1 MLVRGIAT
9 EAAVA
14 TAVVV
19 AVVAADVATLAVAI
33 AGVAADAATVAEVDT
48 EAEEV
53 AAEDLKHVTVV
64 EVGAVD
70 VVIKVVEVVVDVAV
84 TEVEA
89 SVDVDGCRGGKGV
102 TLAASRSALSRGV
115 GALTGK
121 RGAEGVQNTLGCGFA
136 FLARR

>member
-33 AGVAADAATVAEVDT
+33 
-48 EAEEV
+48 
-53 AAEDLKHVTVV
+53 
-64 EVGAVD
+64 VD
-70 VVIKVVEVVVDVAV
+70 VVIEVVEVVVDVAV

-136 FLARR
+136 SSHEDSAN